1 MSNIRGSLLQP
12 FCACQGTFSDDA
24 SVVDRVQMACRTE
37 IRRLAKG
44 YGEAADG
51 LSIPLA
57 KLLPSMA
64 KHSEGRQALEKLS
77 LMTATELERFLLG
90 SACDAR
96 FRALLENYTMA
107 GRSVKSPHRGILRSR
122 SAAALGR
129 RTEGA
134 TLVAGPLS
142 EMLCLPLTRS
152 ETPKGQEKHRSN
164 RRVVMMKRSPAESL
178 MAAAAEAGDGPIV
191 PTGLTTP
198 AETETVETLE
208 SHRSKIDKME
218 QIEKD
223 KVVKV
228 EAKGRPQSGRSRAS
242 SRPSSSRI
250 SRPPSRCGRSRPSSA
265 AKVVDADQTPKA
277 KTGGEALQLP
287 VSLEPEPDSLSSFVS
302 HMERAVETGNLPVS
316 PKESPSRRKKNE
328 VRTPL
333 AALFPKGEPLFP
345 KEESGSSPF
354 AKSSRLNWL
363 QFATYDIEL

>member
-1 MSNIRGSLLQP
+1 M
-12 FCACQGTFSDDA
+12 
-24 SVVDRVQMACRTE
+24 VERVQMACRTE

-51 LSIPLA
+51 LSLPLA

-96 FRALLENYTMA
+96 FRALLENYTIA
-107 GRSVKSPHRGILRSR
+107 GRPVKSPHRGILRSR

-142 EMLCLPLTRS
+142 ELLCLPLTLGRS
-152 ETPKGQEKHRSN
+152 ETPKSHEKVRSN
-164 RRVVMMKRSPAESL
+164 RRVVMMKRTPAESL
-178 MAAAAEAGDGPIV
+178 MAAAAEAGDEGHIV
-191 PTGLTTP
+191 PTGLTAS
-198 AETETVETLE
+198 AEMETVETLE

-223 KVVKV
+223 KVDKV
-228 EAKGRPQSGRSRAS
+228 EAKSRPQSGRSRAS
-242 SRPSSSRI
+242 SRPSSSRM

-265 AKVVDADQTPKA
+265 KVVDVDQTPKA
-277 KTGGEALQLP
+277 KTGVEEALQLP

-302 HMERAVETGNLPVS
+302 HMERSVETGNLPLS
-316 PKESPSRRKKNE
+316 PKEPSPSRRKKNDL
-328 VRTPL
+328 RTPL

-354 AKSSRLNWL
+354 AKSSRPNWL